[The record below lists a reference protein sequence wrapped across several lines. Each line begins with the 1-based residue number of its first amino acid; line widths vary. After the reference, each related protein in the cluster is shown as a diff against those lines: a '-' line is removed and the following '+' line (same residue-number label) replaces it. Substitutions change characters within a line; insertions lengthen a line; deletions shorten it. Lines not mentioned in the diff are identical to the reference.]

1 MSTIPP
7 GKPPL
12 VTPQDD
18 IYVTLLVTSAVVLL
32 FGIIFVAVRSFQLFG
47 SVWPPGGA

>member
-7 GKPPL
+7 GKPSF

-18 IYVTLLVTSAVVLL
+18 IYVTLLVTSAIVLL
-32 FGIIFVAVRSFQLFG
+32 FGIIFVAVRSYQLFG
-47 SVWPPGGA
+47 SIWPPAGA